1 MLRVSVREVLR
12 RRSAGT
18 LGMEPIDRGRQL
30 LFAQADVLRV
40 VSGARTAPAA
50 ATEKPRVS
58 VDAIRR
64 RQEDSRMRSGRKP
77 LREPAEGPR

>member
-1 MLRVSVREVLR
+1 MMCVSVREVLR
-12 RRSAGT
+12 RKSAGT

-40 VSGARTAPAA
+40 VSGEARATIAP
-50 ATEKPRVS
+50 EPSKPRVS

-64 RQEDSRMRSGRKP
+64 RQEESRTRSGRKAP
-77 LREPAEGPR
+77 REPR